1 MINPYSYFGEKFIWP
16 RGFRLSD
23 IGNNDNHFF
32 LINSKQLLLKP
43 LVYQGLINGIPDVD
57 SIFFQTRIKKISKI
71 DFHFSKIYP
80 LIYFPGKYIPLNSKN
95 TIYMYDIFPFIALP
109 TTINQEIS
117 DILRGYIIQR
127 FAWGYNGSILY
138 HTSDVYR
145 NKSNDFMSLTYKR
158 ENVLFAPCVITH
170 SDNISIILN

>member
-1 MINPYSYFGEKFIWP
+1 MIIGNNKKNENQWKYLSLSDNYIYLSIRDQQKLGYKILKFLEINSYSRKNIGYLYAIQYGAKEIYEIDEDIIITNNKTLEININNIHQLCFGERNDSLMINPYSYFGEKFIWP

-71 DFHFSKIYP
+71 DFHFSK
-80 LIYFPGKYIPLNSKN
+80 YIL
-95 TIYMYDIFPFIALP
+95 
-109 TTINQEIS
+109 
-117 DILRGYIIQR
+117 
-127 FAWGYNGSILY
+127 
-138 HTSDVYR
+138 
-145 NKSNDFMSLTYKR
+145 
-158 ENVLFAPCVITH
+158 
-170 SDNISIILN
+170 